1 MKIVLQHDLENLKQC
16 LLDTAGI
23 HSVTPAIFRDLS
35 FLIYKSTK
43 KQVSD
48 STLKRIFGFAAYT
61 FQPSLYTLNVLAE
74 FCGFASWGE
83 FCAKNKQTAL
93 ASGRTT
99 ELPTESDVL
108 YKASEISHHTLQA
121 LKNKS
126 GIPFSLTIPRDFLD
140 EHLEI
145 FSHTEYPVTILTA
158 PAGYGKT
165 IGLCHWVEEQLNFNR
180 KENNGNILLF
190 LSGKVLNR
198 ISNQEDLHH
207 WLLALLGIPM
217 GNIMLADNFQQQ
229 IKEHK
234 FHLIIDSFDS
244 TSFNEEQLDT
254 LFSMLTDVI
263 SIYQGNPNFKIVL
276 TMRSSSW
283 LNFKRGLQ
291 LQNKLDDCFVGFMSD
306 QNEESNV
313 SLFTG
318 HEIQLISNKIKPGVK
333 LSPTLDSEIV
343 SLFGY
348 PLFFQYYYQK
358 HPKNFALNELDVF
371 STYEVIYNFILDK
384 IYTGRYC
391 TEKVLLIHL
400 LIEQGKFKKGSF
412 CVDKIKVYEEL
423 KNYNAAYQ
431 DMISIGIIREINFSD
446 EGGYTECIEFV
457 HERILT
463 YCIAAKLIYDNED
476 AFDEKLIDRISLT
489 FESKIRLRILKW
501 CIFIALKNK
510 QYSIFDALPRIELV
524 AAEKARLIKFLSKV
538 IEQGF
543 FNTNTDEADETPFDI
558 TRPGLFNY
566 FLGIEFISPE
576 YSEALQSLLKLNL
589 QDSSKIWI
597 HTSVAINHVISLN
610 AEGLESSIAS
620 LKRFPAEAFSTFH
633 INPLNC
639 IETLYFYLKYNVV
652 KKEAL
657 AEITHFCFN
666 PPTNR
671 KQLNQLGSNYVLNLL
686 ALHTLS
692 VAGSPQKVLR
702 FIRVL
707 HNIHHQNDHFV
718 PEYHFFLL
726 INKAHIYVDLG
737 KIAEASSIY
746 ELLMMDYRDDENKF
760 TPYMR
765 ACLDNL
771 AAHLIRFTA
780 DQQQISNAVERMAN
794 TIEPSNYKLMQVNTL
809 AYYLVADKNDQGSS
823 AYKTLYFKF
832 IKIMRSN
839 GFNPKSFVHYYDE
852 LNPQDNFTS
861 TIIRQTL

>member
-23 HSVTPAIFRDLS
+23 TSVTPSIFRDLS
-35 FLIYKSTK
+35 SQIYKSTK

-74 FCGFASWGE
+74 FCDVASWAE
-83 FCAKNKQTAL
+83 FCSKNKQSSPA
-93 ASGRTT
+93 AIKSAAA
-99 ELPTESDVL
+99 PTESDIL
-108 YKASEISHHTLQA
+108 YKASELSQHTLQA

-126 GIPFSLTIPRDFLD
+126 GIPFPLTIPRDFLD

-145 FSHTEYPVTILTA
+145 FLHTEYPVTILTA

-180 KENNGNILLF
+180 RENNGNIILF

-198 ISNQEDLHH
+198 ISNQDDLHH

-217 GNIMLADNFQQQ
+217 GNILLADNFQLQIQQ
-229 IKEHK
+229 HK

-244 TSFNEEQLDT
+244 TSFNQEQLDT
-254 LFSMLTDVI
+254 LYSMLTDVI
-263 SIYQGNPNFKIVL
+263 SIYQGNPNFKIIL
-276 TMRSSSW
+276 TMRSASW
-283 LNFKRGLQ
+283 LNFKRELQ
-291 LQNKLDDCFVGFMSD
+291 QQNKFDDCFVGFMSD
-306 QNEESNV
+306 HNEESNV

-318 HEIQLISNKIKPGVK
+318 HEIQLISSKIKPGIK
-333 LSPTLDSEIV
+333 LMPALDSEIV

-358 HPKNFALNELDVF
+358 NPKNFALNELDIF

-384 IYTGRYC
+384 IYTGRFC

-400 LIEQGKFKKGSF
+400 LVDNGKFKKGNF
-412 CVDKIKVYEEL
+412 CVEKLKVYEDL
-423 KNYNAAYQ
+423 KAYNAAYQ
-431 DMISIGIIREINFSD
+431 DMSSIGIIREVNFSD
-446 EGGYTECIEFV
+446 ESGYTECIEFV
-457 HERILT
+457 HVRILT
-463 YCIAAKLIYDNED
+463 YCIAAKLVYDNND
-476 AFDEKLIDRISLT
+476 VFDEKLIDKISLLFDST
-489 FESKIRLRILKW
+489 VRLRILKW

-524 AAEKARLIKFLSKV
+524 ASEKARLIKFLSKV

-543 FNTNTDEADETPFDI
+543 FGTDKDSAAETPFDI

-566 FLGIEFISPE
+566 FLGMEFISPE
-576 YSEALQSLLKLNL
+576 YSDALQSLLKLNL

-597 HTSVAINHVISLN
+597 HTSIAINHVISLN
-610 AEGLESSIAS
+610 SEGLEASIAA
-620 LKRFPAEAFSTFH
+620 LKIFPAEAFSTFH

-639 IETLYFYLKYNVV
+639 LETIYYYLKYNVV

-657 AEITHFCFN
+657 TEITHFCFN
-666 PPTNR
+666 PPTTK

-686 ALHTLS
+686 ALHVLS
-692 VAGSPQKVLR
+692 IAGNAKKKLR
-702 FIRVL
+702 FTQIL
-707 HNIHHQNDHFV
+707 HNIHHQNDRFV

-726 INKAHIYVDLG
+726 ISRAHVYVYMEKFD
-737 KIAEASSIY
+737 EATSIY
-746 ELLMMDYRDDENKF
+746 ELLMMDYRDDESKF

-765 ACLDNL
+765 ISLENL
-771 AAHLIRFTA
+771 AARLIKHIATP
-780 DQQQISNAVERMAN
+780 QQITNMIERMAN
-794 TIEPSNYKLMQVNTL
+794 TIEITTYKLFQVNTL
-809 AYYLVADKNDQGSS
+809 AYYLVADKANNGSS

-839 GFNPKSFVHYYDE
+839 SFNPKSFILKYDE
-852 LNPQDNFTS
+852 LNPQDNLTT
-861 TIIRQTL
+861 TILR

>member
-23 HSVTPAIFRDLS
+23 TSVTPSIFRDLS
-35 FLIYKSTK
+35 LQIYKSTK

-74 FCGFASWGE
+74 FCGFVSWAE
-83 FCAKNKQTAL
+83 FCSKNKQSAATAGRL
-93 ASGRTT
+93 A
-99 ELPTESDVL
+99 EQPTESDVL
-108 YKASEISHHTLQA
+108 YKASELSHHTLQA

-126 GIPFSLTIPRDFLD
+126 GIPFPLTIPRDFLD

-145 FSHTEYPVTILTA
+145 FLHTEYPVTILTA

-180 KENNGNILLF
+180 RENNGNIILF

-217 GNIMLADNFQQQ
+217 GNILLADNFQLQIQQ
-229 IKEHK
+229 HK
-234 FHLIIDSFDS
+234 FYLIIDSFDN
-244 TSFNEEQLDT
+244 TSFNQEQLDT
-254 LFSMLTDVI
+254 LFSMLSDVI
-263 SIYQGNPNFKIVL
+263 SIYQGNPNFKIIL
-276 TMRSSSW
+276 TMRSASW
-283 LNFKRGLQ
+283 LNFKRELQ
-291 LQNKLDDCFVGFMSD
+291 QQNKLDDCFVGFMSD

-313 SLFTG
+313 SLLTG
-318 HEIQLISNKIKPGVK
+318 HEIQLISNKIKPGIK
-333 LSPTLDSEIV
+333 LMPTLDSEIV

-358 HPKNFALNELDVF
+358 NPKNFALNELDVF
-371 STYEVIYNFILDK
+371 STYEVIYHFILDK

-400 LIEQGKFKKGSF
+400 LIDNGKFKKGNF
-412 CVDKIKVYEEL
+412 CVDKLKVYEEL
-423 KNYNAAYQ
+423 RAYNTAYQ
-431 DMISIGIIREINFSD
+431 DMISIGIIREVNFSD
-446 EGGYTECIEFV
+446 DSGYTECIEFV
-457 HERILT
+457 HDRILT
-463 YCIAAKLIYDNED
+463 YCIAAKLVYDNND
-476 AFDEKLIDRISLT
+476 VFDEKLIDRISLS
-489 FESKIRLRILKW
+489 FDSKFRLRILKW
-501 CIFIALKNK
+501 CVYIALKNK

-524 AAEKARLIKFLSKV
+524 AAEKARLLKFLSKV

-543 FNTNTDEADETPFDI
+543 FNTDSDDDDEPPFDI
-558 TRPGLFNY
+558 TRAGLFNY
-566 FLGIEFISPE
+566 FLGVEFISPE
-576 YSEALQSLLKLNL
+576 YSDALQSLLKLNIR
-589 QDSSKIWI
+589 DSSKIWI
-597 HTSVAINHVISLN
+597 YTSIAINHVISLN
-610 AEGLESSIAS
+610 SEGLESCIAS
-620 LKRFPAEAFSTFH
+620 LKRFPAEAFSTFQ

-639 IETLYFYLKYNVV
+639 LETLYYYFKYNVV

-666 PPTNR
+666 PPTTR
-671 KQLNQLGSNYVLNLL
+671 TRLDQLGSNYVLNLL

-692 VAGSPQKVLR
+692 VAGRPQKVLR
-702 FIRVL
+702 FIKVL
-707 HNIHHQNDHFV
+707 HDIHHQNDRFV

-737 KIAEASSIY
+737 KTEEASSIY
-746 ELLMMDYRDDENKF
+746 ELLMMDFRDDENKF

-765 ACLDNL
+765 SCLDNL
-771 AAHLIRFTA
+771 AGHLIKYTA
-780 DQQQISNAVERMAN
+780 NQQQIVNAVERLAN
-794 TIEPSNYKLMQVNTL
+794 TIEISTYKLMQVNTL
-809 AYYLVADKNDQGSS
+809 AYYLVADKADQGSS

-832 IKIMRSN
+832 VKIMRSN
-839 GFNPKSFVHYYDE
+839 SFNPKSFVHYYDD
-852 LNPQDNFTS
+852 LNPQDNLTN
-861 TIIRQTL
+861 TILR